1 MLVWLRKWW
10 AKVWAGDSRDNAF
23 ELALWLIVLFG
34 FYLRVNGW
42 LGQQVSLWYDEA
54 MWAQRLLH
62 WPLPALGIRP
72 IGFMWLTRLLVQ
84 TFGATEVWFRVLPAL
99 GGIGALLLMPWVVS
113 RLIVSRLLRLLVVL
127 LFAFQPALIDY
138 CNEFKP
144 YSLEVLAHLVPIAL
158 YLRFEETGKRA
169 WFYALLG
176 YLPLAFLFS
185 YNLAF
190 AFPGVLLL
198 CLYRA
203 WRAPDRRRL
212 LTATLLGGVVCA
224 MLCLGIYRYSL
235 SNVTRE
241 DQTEA
246 YWGDKYHVFYRDD
259 GQESRVVWTLR
270 KYNDMTALI
279 GVRRKRWAESG
290 ELSESTT
297 RELESLDR
305 AFWIGL
311 SFVGLYA
318 LWQKRRDLL
327 LVLFAPL
334 LVMVL
339 VNLLGK
345 WPLGA
350 FRTNLF
356 TQVYTLSLIAV
367 GMQFLTPTRQRLAVL
382 CTAACLL
389 SLLPGFWLAFDW
401 QDRKRTFTRDHRQR
415 EILAMLHAHRKKQLA
430 RDPGADPL
438 PLYMDPH
445 TYSPYTFYVREHPVF
460 KQRYAE
466 FFAKHFVAKKV
477 SSASLERSIKTRL
490 RKAKNGMW
498 SVVSTRARLDKIE
511 RASERSGSVVLK
523 ERIADQHLVLFM
535 KASRDKPK
543 NKRRRRN
550 R

>member
-1 MLVWLRKWW
+1 MLVWSRKWW
-10 AKVWAGDSRDNAF
+10 AKAWSGDGRERAF
-23 ELALWLIVLFG
+23 KVALCLIVLLG
-34 FYLRVNGW
+34 LYLRVNGW
-42 LGQQVSLWYDEA
+42 LGQRVSFWYDEA
-54 MWAQRLLH
+54 TWATRLLH
-62 WPLPALGIRP
+62 WPLPKLGIRP
-72 IGFMWLTRLLVQ
+72 IGFMWVTRLLVQ
-84 TFGATEVWFRVLPAL
+84 TFGVTEVWFRALPAL
-99 GGIGALLLMPWVVS
+99 GGIGALVLMPWVVS
-113 RLIVSRLLRLLVVL
+113 RLVASRLLRLLVVL
-127 LFAFQPALIDY
+127 LFAMQPALIDY

-144 YSLEVLAHLVPIAL
+144 YSLEVLTHLVPIAL
-158 YLRFEETGKRA
+158 YLRFDQTGKRA

-190 AFPGVLLL
+190 AFPGLLSL
-198 CLYRA
+198 CLFRA
-203 WRAPDRRRL
+203 WHAPDRRRL
-212 LTATLLGGVVCA
+212 LTATLLGGVACA
-224 MLCLGIYRYSL
+224 AICAGIYRYSL
-235 SNVTRE
+235 SKVTRE
-241 DQTEA
+241 GETEA

-259 GQESRVVWTLR
+259 GEESRFAWTLR

-279 GVRRKRWAESG
+279 GLRRTRWAESG
-290 ELSESTT
+290 KLSEPAA
-297 RELESLDR
+297 RELGSLDR

-334 LVMVL
+334 LVMVI

-367 GMQFLTPTRQRLAVL
+367 GMQLLTPTRRRLAAL
-382 CTAACLL
+382 CTAAFML
-389 SLLPGFWLAFDW
+389 SVLPGFWLAFDW
-401 QDRKRTFTRDHRQR
+401 QDRKQTFTRAHRQR
-415 EILAMLHAHRKKQLA
+415 EILATLYAHRRRQLA

-445 TYSPYTFYVREHPVF
+445 SYVPYTFYVREHSVL
-460 KQRYAE
+460 KKRYAE

-477 SSASLERSIKTRL
+477 SSGSLTQSLKKRL
-490 RKAKNGMW
+490 RKDKNGMW
-498 SVVSTRARLDKIE
+498 SVASARLGKIE
-511 RASERSGSVVLK
+511 RASERTGSVVIK
-523 ERIADQHLVLFM
+523 EHIADQHLVLFM
-535 KASRDKPK
+535 QESTTSKEKS
-543 NKRRRRN
+543 KRKRRN